1 MPLAG
6 QCLRHLNEIM
16 SSCIICRI
24 IICLKYSDLK
34 HYISQFEIHS
44 FWWIIVIALTNRE
57 TFSHLFTHYYVC
69 MYTPRSVCNILTNI
83 KYFNKNVSRRIIWS
97 VLFNAAFVNEF
108 NLKLFVPFWVRQTIL
123 ALSIA
128 CFSSN

>member
-1 MPLAG
+1 MPLTG
-6 QCLRHLNEIM
+6 KCIRHFHKIM

-24 IICLKYSDLK
+24 IISLKYSDLK

-69 MYTPRSVCNILTNI
+69 MCTPRSVCNILTNI
-83 KYFNKNVSRRIIWS
+83 KYFNKNVSRRSIWS
-97 VLFNAAFVNEF
+97 VLFNTTFGNEF
-108 NLKLFVPFWVRQTIL
+108 NSKLFVPFWFRQAGL
-123 ALSIA
+123 AYSIA
-128 CFSSN
+128 YFSYD